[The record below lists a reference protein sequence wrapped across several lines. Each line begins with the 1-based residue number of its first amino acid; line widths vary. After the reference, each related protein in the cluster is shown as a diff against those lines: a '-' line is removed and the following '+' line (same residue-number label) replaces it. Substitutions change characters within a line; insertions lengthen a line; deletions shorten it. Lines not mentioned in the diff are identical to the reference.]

1 MRRETLDR
9 QDPRG
14 PSVDEPPPVPPH
26 GSDDDH
32 GGGGGGGDDLVRVAG
47 GRHQAEAEFI
57 ANLLREE
64 GIPSLIRRS
73 RGFDVPD
80 LLAAGPRDVLV
91 RRRELANAQEVLLNA
106 DLLAIGTPSVDSPA
120 RILAGLLVALA
131 VVALIV
137 ALGALLR

>member
-1 MRRETLDR
+1 MRRETVDR
-9 QDPRG
+9 QEPRR
-14 PSVDEPPPVPPH
+14 PSVDEPPPVSPP
-26 GSDDDH
+26 GADDDH
-32 GGGGGGGDDLVRVAG
+32 GGGGGDGDDLVRVAG

-57 ANLLREE
+57 QNLLREE

-91 RRRELANAQEVLLNA
+91 RRRELASAQETLLNA
-106 DLLAIGTPSVDSPA
+106 ELLATGTTAVDSPA
-120 RILAGLLVALA
+120 RILAGLLIALA

>member
-1 MRRETLDR
+1 MAEAPGGRVGYR
-9 QDPRG
+9 
-14 PSVDEPPPVPPH
+14 PSVDEPTPPALPPS
-26 GSDDDH
+26 GER
-32 GGGGGGGDDLVRVAG
+32 GGGGGGDDLVRVAG

-57 ANLLREE
+57 QNLLREE

-106 DLLAIGTPSVDSPA
+106 DLLAPDASGVDPPL
-120 RILAGLLVALA
+120 RILLGLLAALV